1 MKRLR
6 TNLTYANLMATI
18 AVFLVLA
25 GGTAFAGK
33 VVLLPGN
40 SVGTRQIKKE
50 AVTPAKLSAASKT
63 VLTGPQGP
71 KGDRGPEGSQG
82 PKGDQGP
89 EGSRGPKGEDGVQG
103 EPGAAGATDV
113 VTRYGEVRVLPSG
126 AASGSYAAC
135 EPDESAVGGGWTFGG
150 DPPVGTNYRLDGD
163 RPSILREESGRRLF
177 QAPPDG
183 GTATGWAVFFENNT
197 GNSFDFS
204 SYVLCASP

>member
-1 MKRLR
+1 MKRAR
-6 TNLTYANLMATI
+6 SKLTYANVMATV

-33 VVLLPGN
+33 VGLLPGN
-40 SVGTRQIKKE
+40 SVGTRQIKAG
-50 AVTPAKLSAASKT
+50 AVTPAKLSAAAKSA
-63 VLTGPQGP
+63 LSGPQGAQGP

-89 EGSRGPKGEDGVQG
+89 RGMPG
-103 EPGAAGATDV
+103 EPGAPGATDV

-135 EPDESAVGGGWTFGG
+135 GSDETVVGGGWAFGS
-150 DPPVGTNYRLDGD
+150 DPPVGTNYQLDGD
-163 RPSILREESGRRLF
+163 RPSILEEASGRRLLP
-177 QAPPDG
+177 APPDG

-197 GNSFDFS
+197 GDPFDFS